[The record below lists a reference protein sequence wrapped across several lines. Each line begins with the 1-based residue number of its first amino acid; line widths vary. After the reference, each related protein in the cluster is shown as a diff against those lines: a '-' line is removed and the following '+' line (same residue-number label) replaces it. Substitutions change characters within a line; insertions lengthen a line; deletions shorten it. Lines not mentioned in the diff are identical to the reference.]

1 MSWICKD
8 EGIPFK
14 EETFDVD
21 FLKNADEVIITNTS
35 VEIMGVI
42 KLDGEQ
48 VGNGQVGPITKQ
60 LQTRFNHYI
69 DTHCV

>member
-1 MSWICKD
+1 M
-8 EGIPFK
+8 
-14 EETFDVD
+14 D